1 MARLLMIGL
10 RLTVGADDTAL
21 VELVRDALALARRKG
36 YLSDFPVRMARTEA
50 GTLLLLAEL
59 VSVGTVDTMDE
70 DPELQDVIMQI
81 STLAEAFPLNSLIE
95 FNATRVTFETLD
107 A

>member
-10 RLTVGADDTAL
+10 RLVAGSDDAAL
-21 VELVRDALALARRKG
+21 VDLVRSALVIARSKG
-36 YLSDFPVRMARTEA
+36 YLSEFPARLARTEA

-59 VSVGTVDTMDE
+59 VSVRTVDAMDE

-81 STLAEAFPLNSLIE
+81 SALAESFPLHSLVE
-95 FNATRVTFETLD
+95 FNANRVTFETLG